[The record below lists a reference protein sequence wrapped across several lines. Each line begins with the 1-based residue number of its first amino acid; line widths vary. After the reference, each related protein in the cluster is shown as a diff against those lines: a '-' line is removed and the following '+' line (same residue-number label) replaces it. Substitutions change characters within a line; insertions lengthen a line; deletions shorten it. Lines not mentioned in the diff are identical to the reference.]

1 MGDVINDFSFGFDYF
16 GNALLLADK
25 ISGCGGRNERQRRFL
40 SNLSEIMAQIMI
52 DLIKNIVSIIVKL
65 FEVFPQ
71 WWKQRQEKNVAKLRK
86 EKMELMLERAMIRK
100 KLDKAETQEERDEL
114 NKIYFN
120 INNRIRYINILLHE
134 N

>member
-1 MGDVINDFSFGFDYF
+1 
-16 GNALLLADK
+16 
-25 ISGCGGRNERQRRFL
+25 
-40 SNLSEIMAQIMI
+40 MI
-52 DLIKNIVSIIVKL
+52 ELIKNIVSIIVKL

>member
-1 MGDVINDFSFGFDYF
+1 MSFGPIQTLTHIVWY
-16 GNALLLADK
+16 GILAFVYQYAH
-25 ISGCGGRNERQRRFL
+25 IL
-40 SNLSEIMAQIMI
+40 STFFIFHPITNSATMI

-86 EKMELMLERAMIRK
+86 EKMELMLDRAMIRK